1 MTEEVGTEETVET
14 PEASKIPEAL
24 TQICDMQNPDPTN
37 SGYISVDAKKNKK
50 SARIFYDFGK
60 DLGDMTVLFGE
71 DVTFSFARAQ
81 MKIKLQ
87 SAMRSYL
94 EASRDPLELAEKF
107 NPGIAMERLP
117 VDMNKATENYF
128 KDLSDEEQ
136 DIMIAKLMEAKGS

>member
-1 MTEEVGTEETVET
+1 MTEEANTNE
-14 PEASKIPEAL
+14 EAL
-24 TQICDMQNPDPTN
+24 ETQVSAPALEQICDMPNPDPTN
-37 SGYISVDAKKNKK
+37 PGYISVDAKKNKK
-50 SARIFYDFGK
+50 TARIFYNFGK
-60 DLGDMTVLFGE
+60 DLEDMTEKFGE
-71 DVTFSFARAQ
+71 DVTFSFSKAQ

-107 NPGIAMERLP
+107 HPGIAMERLP
-117 VDMNKATENYF
+117 VDMNRATENYF